1 MPFLIC
7 WFLNG
12 AVRTATMMVWYSI
25 VSLRTSWFRAEIPR
39 EMEQVANRSG
49 AVDFKMNFMKSTN
62 NGLLP
67 FLPFAKLM
75 FLYKVV
81 LGAIHAHLQFGT
93 CGILRK
99 EDWWVCLRLK
109 HEPFT
114 LSMANLGRPNTNRS
128 QFFITTDVA
137 SPHLDNKYT
146 VFGRVTQGRE
156 IVMVTLKCP

>member
-1 MPFLIC
+1 M
-7 WFLNG
+7 
-12 AVRTATMMVWYSI
+12 
-25 VSLRTSWFRAEIPR
+25 SLRTLWFRAEIPR

-49 AVDFKMNFMKSTN
+49 AADFKMNFMKSTN
-62 NGLLP
+62 NGLSTILAVCR
-67 FLPFAKLM
+67 FSM

-81 LGAIHAHLQFGT
+81 LGAIQCTFANL
-93 CGILRK
+93 LRVGFCMK

-128 QFFITTDVA
+128 QFFITTEVT

-156 IVMVTLKCP
+156 IVMVTLKCPQRS

>member
-1 MPFLIC
+1 MIFHRVI
-7 WFLNG
+7 
-12 AVRTATMMVWYSI
+12 
-25 VSLRTSWFRAEIPR
+25 
-39 EMEQVANRSG
+39 
-49 AVDFKMNFMKSTN
+49 KNFMVQSGDPKGDGTGGKSIWGGGFQDEFHEEYKQWPSTI
-62 NGLLP
+62 LAVCK
-67 FLPFAKLM
+67 FLM

-81 LGAIHAHLQFGT
+81 LGAIHAHLQFVT

-128 QFFITTDVA
+128 QFFITTDVT